1 MTSKK
6 QGRVFIS
13 HSSIDYPE
21 ALEICRKIEERGV
34 RCAIAPRDIPLGANY
49 ASWIGE
55 TINNATAFIV
65 VISHSSIKSKPV
77 LSELEEAFN
86 GNGLPIYP
94 VRIDPIQRAG
104 LPFDIRFFIGVRQ
117 MIDAIRP
124 LRADALDRLSK
135 SIAREVLGQGPA
147 AVRDERAALT
157 GEQTRFQALWARMDE
172 RRSPLA
178 WLWEAALGG
187 PLWLFHRGMDRLG
200 ALMVALLA
208 VLVLAIGL
216 AGGMESAALV
226 LILGWLGLCLY
237 LGVIGAS
244 LLRRHVGDR
253 VERIVAQGGGA
264 VGPAMLSLAALVGA
278 LGAGAFAWPGRPVQ
292 PTGPSEAGPVRK
304 ASEAVTGP
312 PAFVPPNTTLARTQG
327 NAADYR
333 EKAAQEEREQAA
345 ALAGAAV
352 GAVVGYGAGLQ
363 DGQHDAAAIEAAEA
377 EHTADEV
384 NAQMGAQ

>member
-135 SIAREVLGQGPA
+135 SIAREVLGQGGSTRKDA
-147 AVRDERAALT
+147 AALT
-157 GEQTRFQALWARMDE
+157 GEQARFQALWARMDE
-172 RRSPLA
+172 RRSTLA

-216 AGGMESAALV
+216 AGDVESAALV

-237 LGVIGAS
+237 LGVIGAT

-278 LGAGAFAWPGRPVQ
+278 LGAGALAGGPGRPIQ
-292 PTGPSEAGPVRK
+292 QTGSVEAGPVRK
-304 ASEAVTGP
+304 ANGAPPGP
-312 PAFVPPNTTLARTQG
+312 PAFVAPNTTLARTQG

-333 EKAAQEEREQAA
+333 EKAAQEERERAA
-345 ALAGAAV
+345 ALV

-363 DGQHDAAAIEAAEA
+363 DAQHDAAAVEAAQA
-377 EHTADEV
+377 EHAAQEV
-384 NAQMGAQ
+384 QHAEGATQ